1 MKADNP
7 LTSEFLTSFP
17 AESARVIEEIS
28 PSHAAALFAELSL
41 QTGAQLM
48 ASMLPVKAV
57 ACIDVMP
64 VSMAAKLLT
73 ALPTSSSARIVR
85 LLPLTKRSEISDLI
99 SSKTLGMISSYL
111 KYPAASAGTLLNPE
125 VVMLPENVTVADAI
139 RRIERLHYP
148 ASCEVYIVDDAQH
161 LTGMITL
168 GKLMTSIHHSRL
180 RDIMSRKVYSVSA
193 RATAE
198 SLLSHPGWLTW
209 QKLPVVDHSNK
220 LVGVLDYKKL
230 RASVGEYET
239 ESQRDPMDSLLSLV
253 GLYWLSLAQLLD
265 SVLGIGK
272 FDKGERK

>member
-1 MKADNP
+1 MKTDNP
-7 LTSEFLTSFP
+7 LTSEFLISFP
-17 AESARVIEEIS
+17 TESARVIEEIS
-28 PSHAAALFAELSL
+28 PSHAAALFAELPV
-41 QTGAQLM
+41 QTGAQVM

-57 ACIDVMP
+57 ACIDAMA

-73 ALPTSSSARIVR
+73 ALPTSSSANIFR
-85 LLPLTKRSEISDLI
+85 LLPLTKRSEITELI
-99 SSKTLGMISSYL
+99 TNKTLRKISHYL
-111 KYPAASAGTLLNPE
+111 KYPAASAGALLNPE

-148 ASCEVYIVDDAQH
+148 ASCEVYIVDDAHH
-161 LTGMITL
+161 LTGMIAL

-180 RDIMSRKVYSVSA
+180 RDVMSRKVYSISA

-209 QKLPVVDHSNK
+209 QKLPVVDHSNT

-230 RASVGEYET
+230 RASVGEIET
-239 ESQRDPMDSLLSLV
+239 DSQRDPMESLLSLV

-272 FDKGERK
+272 YDKGESK